1 MFISTTNADAN
12 QRLMLMENDA
22 ELKPTPWQSKCYF
35 QYSMSDA
42 TDIPNSSN
50 DSIHDVERSI
60 PETSNNDMPFS
71 RSIGTTK
78 QELNRDTVAADQRYR
93 RAIPFSRTKWRY
105 RFSGSTLQQSNT
117 VPADQRYRRARTF
130 LRMLDN

>member
-35 QYSMSDA
+35 QYSMRDA

-60 PETSNNDMPFS
+60 PEVRQRRKHRCSYTPQENVGRNARKMPTRRKRQEIRRKRRKRRESIVRIKLRNVCNHKNTRNIETNDA
-71 RSIGTTK
+71 
-78 QELNRDTVAADQRYR
+78 N
-93 RAIPFSRTKWRY
+93 
-105 RFSGSTLQQSNT
+105 
-117 VPADQRYRRARTF
+117 
-130 LRMLDN
+130 